1 MLYYLH
7 IMLCPD
13 SMSGATYILCKM
25 WCVKI
30 QYLPCFTPAT
40 YGTAL
45 HRADNGM
52 VGRPQNII
60 GQLNKSQTRR
70 NTQEIIDYEN
80 LVELLKLILLLCTFD
95 IEKGFILCF
104 AKRLVRPNSVAKLRS
119 VKLVLR
125 LPTGEIISAR
135 SV

>member
-1 MLYYLH
+1 MEWLDDH
-7 IMLCPD
+7 K
-13 SMSGATYILCKM
+13 IL
-25 WCVKI
+25 
-30 QYLPCFTPAT
+30 L
-40 YGTAL
+40 
-45 HRADNGM
+45 DNGINHKPEGTLRKLSI
-52 VGRPQNII
+52 V
-60 GQLNKSQTRR
+60 
-70 NTQEIIDYEN
+70 DYEN

-104 AKRLVRPNSVAKLRS
+104 AKRLVRPNSVAKLRN